1 MPSIK
6 KIKHEI
12 AYYEKKIG
20 WFELK
25 ILFLREKFRGAK
37 YEDTDDIRRDIG
49 FYRWLIDELKEN
61 ISNAKWKIFVHPSKP
76 RYSRDFEN

>member
-20 WFELK
+20 WFELN

-37 YEDTDDIRRDIG
+37 YEDIDDILRDIS
-49 FYRWLIDELKEN
+49 FYRWLVDELKEN
-61 ISNAKWKIFVHPSKP
+61 ISNAESKIA
-76 RYSRDFEN
+76 